1 MVLLDAPE
9 ELEVVAGLALR
20 VLLVIEPGLP
30 QAALQARDL
39 DVLVSVFLLKAA
51 LAENVV
57 HGLDHVAL

>member
-57 HGLDHVAL
+57 HGLDHVTL